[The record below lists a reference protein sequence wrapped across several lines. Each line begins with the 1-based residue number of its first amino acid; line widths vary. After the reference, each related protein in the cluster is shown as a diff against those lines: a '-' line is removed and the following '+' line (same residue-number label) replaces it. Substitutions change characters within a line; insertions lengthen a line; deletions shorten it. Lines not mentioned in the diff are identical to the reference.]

1 MDTLTENDL
10 VIGGKYVPHSKSIG
24 CSLSISLPWRTA
36 NIKKQPYLYYKGER
50 DKSHVFGVFPKV
62 DTSDLSG
69 DIFLPSDVTSYVEP
83 VEQTPTS
90 GNAYSE
96 RYLEWVKQ
104 CKLPLLTNTQ
114 RKFAEWLL
122 EEDNSKVIA
131 QIGDLDSI
139 FISVRKFIKNNP
151 KASL

>member
-1 MDTLTENDL
+1 MDTLTENNL
-10 VIGGKYVPHSKSIG
+10 VLGGKYVPHSKSTSG
-24 CSLSISLPWRTA
+24 FTFDEVLSFMKEMNYKYI
-36 NIKKQPYLYYKGER
+36 IYLGNNKFITEDG
-50 DKSHVFGVFPKV
+50 KS
-62 DTSDLSG
+62 
-69 DIFLPSDVTSYVEP
+69 DIFLLPSDVTPYVKSKEK
-83 VEQTPTS
+83 TP
-90 GNAYSE
+90 NAATPYSE

-122 EEDNSKVIA
+122 QEENSKVIA

-151 KASL
+151 KASI